1 MLEFIVNPS
10 DIMVKFTAPEDRVVH
25 GPSMVIDGVI
35 DGVTDAER
43 KILDVLRIDS
53 GYSYVMIAKS
63 LWYVLLTGII

>member
-25 GPSMVIDGVI
+25 GPSMVIDGV
-35 DGVTDAER
+35 TDAER
-43 KILDVLRIDS
+43 RILDVLRIDS

-63 LWYVLLTGII
+63 L